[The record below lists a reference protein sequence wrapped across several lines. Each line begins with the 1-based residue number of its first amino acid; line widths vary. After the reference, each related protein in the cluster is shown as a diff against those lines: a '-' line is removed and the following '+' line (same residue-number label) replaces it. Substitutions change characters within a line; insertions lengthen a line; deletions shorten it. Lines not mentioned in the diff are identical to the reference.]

1 MNSIQS
7 LRSHLEMFDQAFSN
21 ALTDTS
27 PIAEQPPHMKTP
39 LKLHQLTAIQ
49 AMREKEI
56 GLRAGFRVPQSDQT
70 IFSQYA
76 FLGDRV
82 GVGKT
87 FMVLGHISQMAR
99 EPLRPPNPMSNLHPQ
114 STAACFSIMPQKL
127 SPNLY
132 DSLVIVPHT
141 IYRQW
146 QDTITKHTN
155 LKVLFL
161 KTQKD
166 LDKDSF
172 ISNLQGSHLTLIS
185 NTLLPILMNSLVA
198 REIAEPT
205 WRRVFYDE
213 ADTISIKST
222 CLSPTAVMTWYVT
235 ASYTSMLLSNQYYH
249 SYVIRRLPPEFIQ
262 ALHPTLR
269 DSLQTQIDTHP
280 NITFFKTQSHGF
292 FQERIKSMH
301 PMRGHLVIIN
311 SDEFLDNS
319 VSLPPLITET
329 IRCEPPLTQQLI
341 ETVISPEIQGM
352 LHAGDLQGALHNLG
366 ISSHTPVSIVE
377 AVTIFKKKELERLE
391 RLLAFKREEE
401 YATEAAKASALKA
414 LEDKI
419 ASSKKQIQEIHERI
433 QEATKDGCS
442 ICFEAADGPVITPCC
457 SKIFCA
463 NCILQWMQ
471 RTPACP
477 LCREK
482 FHPSQLCAITDG
494 GAAARA
500 ATQVPIRPPKKME
513 ALLKILNDAPE
524 GKFIIFSRYEN
535 PLNAIQ
541 ESLQT
546 AHRVAT
552 LQGNKDVVANILQD
566 FEKSKIRI
574 LLLNSKNAAAGINI
588 PTATHVILLHK
599 MLQEEEKQILGRA
612 YRIGRTQPLHFM
624 KLLHDRE

>member
-1 MNSIQS
+1 
-7 LRSHLEMFDQAFSN
+7 
-21 ALTDTS
+21 
-27 PIAEQPPHMKTP
+27 
-39 LKLHQLTAIQ
+39 
-49 AMREKEI
+49 
-56 GLRAGFRVPQSDQT
+56 
-70 IFSQYA
+70 
-76 FLGDRV
+76 
-82 GVGKT
+82 
-87 FMVLGHISQMAR
+87 
-99 EPLRPPNPMSNLHPQ
+99 
-114 STAACFSIMPQKL
+114 
-127 SPNLY
+127 
-132 DSLVIVPHT
+132 
-141 IYRQW
+141 
-146 QDTITKHTN
+146 
-155 LKVLFL
+155 
-161 KTQKD
+161 
-166 LDKDSF
+166 
-172 ISNLQGSHLTLIS
+172 
-185 NTLLPILMNSLVA
+185 MNSLAA
-198 REIAEPT
+198 REIAQPT

-222 CLSPTAVMTWYVT
+222 CPSPAAVMTWYVT
-235 ASYTSMLLSNQYYH
+235 ASYTSILLSNQYYH

-269 DSLQTQIDTHP
+269 DSLQIQIDTHP

-301 PMRGHLVIIN
+301 PLRGHLVIIN

-319 VSLPPLITET
+319 VTLPPLITET

-341 ETVISPEIQGM
+341 ETVISPEIQSM
-352 LHAGDLQGALHNLG
+352 LHAGDLQGALQSLG

-391 RLLAFKREEE
+391 RLLAFKKEEE
-401 YATEAAKASALKA
+401 YATEAAKVAALKA

-419 ASSKKQIQEIHERI
+419 ASSKKQIQEINERI
-433 QEATKDGCS
+433 QEASKDGCS
-442 ICFEAADGPVITPCC
+442 ICFDAADGPVITPCC

-463 NCILQWMQ
+463 NCILEWMR

-494 GAAARA
+494 SVAHPL
-500 ATQVPIRPPKKME
+500 TQTPIRPPKKME
-513 ALLKILNDAPE
+513 ALLKVINDAPD

-546 AHRVAT
+546 SHRVAT
-552 LQGNKDVVANILQD
+552 LQGNKDVIANMLQD